1 MPKLNV
7 CGECQRHVYV
17 EETACPFCGSTAARS
32 FAIAPRSE
40 RLSRAAGYAARAV
53 LLAGAVSSCSQSTRQ
68 ADDASTQDS
77 SAVDARADDASRADD
92 AGADASVADTS
103 VPDDAGVPNDGNPD
117 DTDVPTPLYGGPFPD
132 PRTRAVV

>member
-7 CGECQRHVYV
+7 CGECRRHVYV
-17 EETACPFCGSTAARS
+17 EEAACPFCGSSAARS

-40 RLSRAAGYAARAV
+40 RLARAAGYAARAA
-53 LLAGAVSSCSQSTRQ
+53 LLAGAVSGCAQTTEHVED
-68 ADDASTQDS
+68 ADVRDAN
-77 SAVDARADDASRADD
+77 AVDARRADD
-92 AGADASVADTS
+92 AGVDASLADASGPADASV
-103 VPDDAGVPNDGNPD
+103 PNDGHPD